1 MVKKTPA
8 QHFRDLFARWTS
20 GSTEHERAQG
30 EKACDAWLKRT
41 GKTRIDIPA
50 TLAQAIAD
58 DAAAAPPPPPS
69 DPRDAAA
76 AEPIDPTET
85 VLGLVCSAFKTYLA
99 LDSHE
104 YVAKALWA
112 MHTHVYDRYMITP
125 RLHLT
130 SPVRGCGKSV
140 GLDVLDRLVARTYL
154 TDNITAAAVYDTID
168 RTQCTLLMDE
178 FDNQEISTK
187 AALRAVL
194 NAGYRK
200 GRRVTRGV
208 GKQWREYRVFAPI
221 AIASIG
227 PLPLPLMSRSII
239 IRMKR
244 HDGSLE
250 LRRFNRDDTRDLDR
264 VYVQMRDWAREVTL
278 NPDPKM
284 PPELRGRDADNWRP
298 LIAIADSF
306 GAELGR
312 MARAAAVI
320 FAQDRRREEDIGVIL
335 LRDIREVFDARG
347 VDRISGKALLA
358 ALHELEDAG
367 WSEFYGIKGD
377 AQTPHRLRNSE
388 LRAML
393 RAFGISTRSIWPEKG
408 KPGDHSG
415 KGYYRTDFEAAWRAY
430 CDEAEGDETG
440 KPAKVISL
448 RSSGSA

>member
-1 MVKKTPA
+1 MAKSTPA
-8 QHFRDLFARWTS
+8 QTFARIFAVFVHPSTS
-20 GSTEHERAQG
+20 EGDRAN
-30 EKACDAWLKRT
+30 AKRKIEEWFKRHK
-41 GKTRIDIPA
+41 KTWSDIPA
-50 TLAQAIAD
+50 ILAQAGRD
-58 DAAAAPPPPPS
+58 DAAQAPPPPPS
-69 DPRDAAA
+69 DPRDAAPA
-76 AEPIDPTET
+76 QPIDPTET
-85 VLGLVCSAFKTYLA
+85 VLGLACSAFKTYLA

-112 MHTHVYDRYMITP
+112 MHTHVFDRYMVTP

-140 GLDVLDRLVARTYL
+140 GLDVLDCLVARAYL

-178 FDNQEISTK
+178 FDNQEISAK

-208 GKQWREYRVFAPI
+208 GKQRREYRVFAPI

-244 HDGSLE
+244 HDGSRE
-250 LRRFNRDDTRDLDR
+250 LRRFDRDDTRDLDR
-264 VYVQMRDWAREVTL
+264 VYVQIRDWAREAKL
-278 NPDPKM
+278 DPSPKL

-298 LIAIADSF
+298 LIAIADNC
-306 GAELGR
+306 GPEWGR
-312 MARAAAVI
+312 IARAAAVL
-320 FAQDRRREEDIGVIL
+320 FAQDPRREEDIGVIL
-335 LRDIREVFDARG
+335 LRDIRKVFDARG

-377 AQTPHRLRNSE
+377 DRSPHRLRNSE

-393 RAFGISTRSIWPEKG
+393 RSFDVYTRTAWPRPR
-408 KPGDHSG
+408 KPDDRSAS
-415 KGYYRTDFEAAWRAY
+415 GYYRRDFEPLWRAY
-430 CDEAEGDETG
+430 CGGEESDTTAQPSPI
-440 KPAKVISL
+440 KAL
-448 RSSGSA
+448 RGA